1 MEPTEGRLPAP
12 DEANSLASRM
22 NDHPDLQQNYRGVFD
37 SQMGFGRAPAIV
49 VVDFIRAYTEPG
61 SPLYAPAVV
70 QAVKATAP
78 LLEAARAKGMPVIYT
93 RVLYHPNGADGG
105 LFVRKVPALRRMVEG
120 EPLADI
126 VPELPPGPNDVI
138 LVKQYASSFFGTSLA
153 GMLTA
158 QGIDTLIITGC
169 STSGCVRATAVDA
182 MQYGFRPIVPRE
194 CVGDRHDGPHEA
206 NLFDIN
212 AKYGDV
218 VPLSDIM
225 TRLAT

>member
-1 MEPTEGRLPAP
+1 
-12 DEANSLASRM
+12 M
-22 NDHPDLQQNYRGVFD
+22 NDQPDLQQNYRGVFD
-37 SQMGFGRAPAIV
+37 SALGFGRNPAII

-70 QAVKATAP
+70 EAVKATVP
-78 LLEAARAKGMPVIYT
+78 LLKAAREKGIPVVYT
-93 RVLYHPNGADGG
+93 RVLYHPSGADGG

-120 EPLADI
+120 EPMADI
-126 VPELPPGPNDVI
+126 VPELPPGPDDII
-138 LVKQYASSFFGTSLA
+138 LIKQYASSFFGTSLA
-153 GMLTA
+153 AMLTA
-158 QGIDTLIITGC
+158 RGIDTLVITGC

-218 VPLSDIM
+218 VALQDVLGQ
-225 TRLAT
+225 LAMPQSR

>member
-1 MEPTEGRLPAP
+1 
-12 DEANSLASRM
+12 M
-22 NDHPDLQQNYRGVFD
+22 NDNADLQQNYRGVFD
-37 SQMGFGRAPAIV
+37 SQMGFGRAPAII
-49 VVDFIRAYTEPG
+49 VVDFINAYTQPG

-70 QAVKATAP
+70 EAVKATVP
-78 LLEAARAKGMPVIYT
+78 LLKAAREKKVPIIYT
-93 RVLYHPNGADGG
+93 RVLYHPSGADGG
-105 LFVRKVPALRRMVEG
+105 LFVHKVPTLRKMVEG

-126 VPELPPGPNDVI
+126 VPELRPGPDDVI

-153 GMLTA
+153 AMLTA
-158 QGIDTLIITGC
+158 RGADTLIITGC

-182 MQYGFRPIVPRE
+182 MQNGFRPIVPRE

-218 VPLSDIM
+218 VALKDVMS
-225 TRLAT
+225 RLDAIPWN

>member
-1 MEPTEGRLPAP
+1 MTG
-12 DEANSLASRM
+12 NT
-22 NDHPDLQQNYRGVFD
+22 DLQQNYRGVFD
-37 SQMGFGRAPAIV
+37 SPMGFGRAAAII

-78 LLEAARAKGMPVIYT
+78 LLKAGRETGAPIIYT
-93 RVLYHPNGADGG
+93 RVLYHPSGADGG
-105 LFVRKVPALRRMVEG
+105 LFVQKVPALRRMVEG

-126 VPELPPGPNDVI
+126 VPELPPGPDDVVLI
-138 LVKQYASSFFGTSLA
+138 KQYASSFFGTSLA

-158 QGIDTLIITGC
+158 RSIDTLIITGC

-218 VPLSDIM
+218 VPLADVM
-225 TRLAT
+225 ARLAR

>member
-1 MEPTEGRLPAP
+1 
-12 DEANSLASRM
+12 M
-22 NDHPDLQQNYRGVFD
+22 NDQLDLQQNYRGVFD
-37 SQMGFGRAPAIV
+37 GTMGFGKSPAVI

-70 QAVKATAP
+70 EAVKSTMP
-78 LLEAARAKGMPVIYT
+78 LLKAARQKGVPVVYT
-93 RVLYHPNGADGG
+93 RVLYHPSGVDGG

-126 VPELPPGPNDVI
+126 VPELPPGPDDVVLI
-138 LVKQYASSFFGTSLA
+138 KQYASSFFGTSLA
-153 GMLTA
+153 AMLTA
-158 QGIDTLIITGC
+158 RGIDTLVITGC

-182 MQYGFRPIVPRE
+182 MQYGFRPVVPRE

-218 VPLSDIM
+218 VALKDVLGQFAALQP
-225 TRLAT
+225 R

>member
-1 MEPTEGRLPAP
+1 MA
-12 DEANSLASRM
+12 AM
-22 NDHPDLQQNYRGVFD
+22 NDANLKRNYSGVFD
-37 SQMGFGRAPAIV
+37 GQIGFGRAPAII
-49 VVDFIRAYTEPG
+49 VVDFIRAYTQPG

-70 QAVKATAP
+70 EAVKATVP
-78 LLEAARAKGMPVIYT
+78 LLKAAREKGVPIIYT
-93 RVLYHPNGADGG
+93 RVVYHPGGADGG

-126 VPELPPGPNDVI
+126 VPELPPGPHDVI

-169 STSGCVRATAVDA
+169 STSGCVRAPAVDA

-218 VPLSDIM
+218 VALADVM
-225 TRLAT
+225 HRLEAVRTP